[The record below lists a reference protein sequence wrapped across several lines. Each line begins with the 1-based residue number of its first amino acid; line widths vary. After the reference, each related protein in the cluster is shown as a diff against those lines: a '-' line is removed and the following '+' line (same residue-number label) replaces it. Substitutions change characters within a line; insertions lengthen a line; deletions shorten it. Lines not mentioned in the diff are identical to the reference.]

1 MTQEQNKVSK
11 CCGSEVTINYIGDNP
26 NYPFNRCNKCGQPCE
41 VITQPIQKEE
51 EVECNFPIPC
61 YMCLHRKEAGGNCN
75 KTKKTTEKYTPTPS
89 DTFIEEIGKIFYEME
104 EDTTKIDFD
113 LNQRNI
119 KRRNEIMALLKS
131 SLQEQ
136 LNQFKEMI
144 TEYDEIYINEEV
156 RQAINRMKWKLTD
169 LLK

>member
-1 MTQEQNKVSK
+1 MTQEQDKVSK

-89 DTFIEEIGKIFYEME
+89 DTFIEKEWEKELALLLQKITAEHDKWKYAMYLYQPI
-104 EDTTKIDFD
+104 KDF
-113 LNQRNI
+113 
-119 KRRNEIMALLKS
+119 LKS

-136 LNQFKEMI
+136 KQSILE
-144 TEYDEIYINEEV
+144 EIE
-156 RQAINRMKWKLTD
+156 KLPKVQYGVYGSGD
-169 LLK
+169 LLRDIKQLLK